1 MTLFG
6 LGIGRMRQGG
16 DAARWGKTQ
25 GQLAGAGTVWGLWGP
40 LAQAAISE
48 NSQTKFHALNLRAA
62 ILLRPGFII
71 GSVRNPSH
79 LMCSCQR
86 ACDSSATALA
96 LLGTGKS
103 GPGIFQL
110 EERSSLYLN
119 P

>member
-1 MTLFG
+1 MQHSG
-6 LGIGRMRQGG
+6 VRPRDSWQ
-16 DAARWGKTQ
+16 
-25 GQLAGAGTVWGLWGP
+25 V
-40 LAQAAISE
+40 LAQSGVCGDPWHKPQYPK

-86 ACDSSATALA
+86 ACNSSATALA
-96 LLGTGKS
+96 LLGTRKS

-110 EERSSLYLN
+110 EERSSSYLN
-119 P
+119 L

>member
-1 MTLFG
+1 MQHSG
-6 LGIGRMRQGG
+6 VRPRDSWQV
-16 DAARWGKTQ
+16 
-25 GQLAGAGTVWGLWGP
+25 LAQAGVCLGP

-48 NSQTKFHALNLRAA
+48 NSQTKFHALNPRAA

-79 LMCSCQR
+79 LMCSCQH
-86 ACDSSATALA
+86 ACNSSATALA

-110 EERSSLYLN
+110 EERSSSYLN
-119 P
+119 L